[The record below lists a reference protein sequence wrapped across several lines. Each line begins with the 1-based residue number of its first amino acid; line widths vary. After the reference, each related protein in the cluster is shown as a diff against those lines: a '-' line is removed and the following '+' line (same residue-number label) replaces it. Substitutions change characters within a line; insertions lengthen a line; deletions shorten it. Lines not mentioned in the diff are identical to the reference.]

1 MDLGFDFFRLF
12 LGAACVVGVCHLFE
26 LANYENEDGKKDA
39 AMDEIELAKLRGKM
53 TRTALMDKDESHKH
67 FLDWA
72 SRKENGEMMLLNV
85 VVQIAAF

>member
-1 MDLGFDFFRLF
+1 MM
-12 LGAACVVGVCHLFE
+12 E
-26 LANYENEDGKKDA
+26 MKMTKKKA
-39 AMDEIELAKLRGKM
+39 TQWMKLIWPLLKGKM
-53 TRTALMDKDESHKH
+53 ARTALMDKDESHKH